1 MKHNLSLLVI
11 ITACVVSLAFA
22 QPPMPGQP
30 GMGQQM
36 PAGDP
41 NIMKMDPNTMLVTY
55 GDQKLILGDVL
66 AFAPQ
71 VNSQILSNMA
81 KQWLDIQMLYDG
93 AKAAGLTE
101 NHKAKFLADINFKQV
116 FAKEMMNKAASEV
129 NVPDQQMQE
138 YYDKNKDTDPSLSE
152 PNRYSFTHVQVKTM
166 AEANDVLTKAKAGGD
181 MNKFAKELSKASD
194 AAQNGVVKKMPE
206 QRLQYQYGQ
215 DFVKAISAASEGQVI
230 GPIATKDGF
239 EVVRHEGK
247 LASKV
252 KSFDEVK
259 TMIKS
264 QLEQKEKMAAS
275 ENMLKALKEKYKDKI
290 TTAPIVDMN
299 SK

>member
-1 MKHNLSLLVI
+1 MKRSLCLLVI
-11 ITACVVSLAFA
+11 ITTCIASMAFA

-30 GMGQQM
+30 QM

-55 GDQKLILGDVL
+55 GDQKLMLGDVL

-71 VNSQILSNMA
+71 VNSQILNNMA

-101 NHKAKFLADINFKQV
+101 DRKAKFLADINFKQV
-116 FAKEMMNKAASEV
+116 FAREMMNKAAAEV
-129 NVPDQQMQE
+129 NIPDQKLQE
-138 YYDKNKDTDPSLSE
+138 YYDQNKNTDVSLSE
-152 PNRYSFTHVQVKTM
+152 PNRYSFTHIQVKTS
-166 AEANDVLTKAKAGGD
+166 AEANDIIAKAKAGAD
-181 MNKFAKELSKASD
+181 MSKLAKELSKASD
-194 AAQNGVVKKMPE
+194 AAQNGAVRKMPE

-215 DFVKAISAASEGQVI
+215 DFIKALSTASEGQVI

-247 LASKV
+247 LAAKV

-259 TMIKS
+259 PAIKS

-275 ENMLKALKEKYKDKI
+275 ENMLKQLKEKNKDKI
-290 TTAPIVDMN
+290 TIAPIVDVN
-299 SK
+299 AK